1 MISLGQ
7 ASNYTAGQVWRHLFA
22 CGTQRDSLTLRTKL
36 AERYGVC
43 LENVALYHT
52 GRSAL
57 AAAFQS
63 LAPEGKTAVII
74 PGLTCIAV
82 VRAVRAAGCTPIFV
96 DLQPGTLEYDYTK
109 LAAKLAELSQNRIS
123 SEGATQEGVEAKQKP
138 ASTSIDKKANVCYNR
153 IIILVQNTL
162 GISWNISALEELA
175 SQYDAVLVE
184 DLAHCAG
191 RFYADGREVGTVGAA
206 AALSFGKG
214 KAIDTISGGAVV
226 LRGHQTIPQPTQ
238 QPKLTDRLRDRWYPL
253 FGAISRGLWRIKI
266 GQIFMGALVKIGWVQ
281 RSADAELD
289 LNRRL
294 THWQAYLAL
303 NQLAQL
309 PTTPLREY
317 KLVHDRD
324 KALVKLQQNGYY
336 FNEIWYDTPVS
347 PARYAEEVDFPDHE
361 CPETVKLS
369 QEIINFPTWYPT
381 ADLAKAYEIIKEYEI
396 K

>member
-57 AAAFQS
+57 AAALQS

-96 DLQPGTLEYDYTK
+96 DLQPGTLEYDHTK
-109 LAAKLAELSQNRIS
+109 LAAKLAELSQNRTDPGNRIN
-123 SEGATQEGVEAKQKP
+123 SEQGYPE
-138 ASTSIDKKANVCYNR
+138 ASTIDKKANVCYNR

-238 QPKLTDRLRDRWYPL
+238 QPKLADRLRDRWYPL
-253 FGAISRGLWRIKI
+253 FGTISRGLWRIKI

-324 KALVKLQQNGYY
+324 KALAKLQQNGYY

-347 PARYAEEVDFPDHE
+347 PARYAEEANFPDHE

-381 ADLAKAYEIIKEYEI
+381 ADLTKAYEIIKEYEI